1 VRVVLTG
8 VSGQVGAHLK
18 PLLSGHEVLAL
29 DRHALD
35 LTQPEAITHAL
46 TAFAPDLVINPAAY
60 TAVDKA
66 ETERALAFAVNAEA
80 PRAMAQVCQS
90 LNAVLVHFSTDYVF
104 NGVSSRPWREDDS
117 TGPLSVYGESKLAG
131 EHAIA
136 ETGCKHLILR
146 TSWVYSR
153 MGRNFLLTMQ
163 RLAAERDS
171 LRVVNDQHGTPNW
184 AGALARATVDT
195 VGLGLDRLR
204 AVSGT
209 YHLTAS
215 GATTWHGF
223 ASAIVAAGERRIPV
237 QPIASAE
244 FPTPAKRPAYT
255 VLDGGAFARTFGI
268 ALPTWEAGLAQC
280 LHSPAPG

>member
-1 VRVVLTG
+1 MRVVLTG
-8 VSGQVGAHLK
+8 VGGQVGAHVL
-18 PLLSGHEVLAL
+18 PLLAGHEVLAL
-29 DRHALD
+29 DRQALD
-35 LTQPEAITHAL
+35 LTDPQAITRTL
-46 TAFAPDLVINPAAY
+46 TQFAPDIVINPAAY

-66 ETERALAFAVNAEA
+66 ETEPALAAAVNTAA
-80 PRAMAQVCQS
+80 PRVMAEVCQS
-90 LNAVLVHFSTDYVF
+90 LDAVLIHFSTDYVF
-104 NGVSSRPWREDDS
+104 NGVNTRPWREDDA
-117 TGPLSVYGESKLAG
+117 TEPLSVYGETKLAG
-131 EHAIA
+131 ERAIA

-184 AGALARATVDT
+184 AGALAQATVAT
-195 VGLGLDRLR
+195 MNLGLSRLR
-204 AVSGT
+204 AASGI

-223 ASAIVAAGERRIPV
+223 ASAIVAAGEKPIPV
-237 QPIASAE
+237 HAISSAE

-255 VLDGGAFARTFGI
+255 VLDGSAFTRSFGI
-268 ALPTWEAGLAQC
+268 TLPSWQAGLVQC
-280 LHSPAPG
+280 LQNAAPG